1 MSCKRK
7 LGIQQD
13 ENKNLA
19 VDQKKRKKT
28 PVQVIEI
35 SDDEE
40 VSVSQEIAD
49 FDNRV
54 RFFCNF
60 FFSITEA
67 MAWKYSKN
75 LRNFENI
82 QKYSLTCKRL

>member
-7 LGIQQD
+7 LDIQQD
-13 ENKNLA
+13 ENENLA
-19 VDQKKRKKT
+19 VDQKKKKKT

-82 QKYSLTCKRL
+82 QKYSLTCNRL

>member
-40 VSVSQEIAD
+40 VSVSQEIGD

-54 RFFCNF
+54 RFFCNLF
-60 FFSITEA
+60 FNYRS
-67 MAWKYSKN
+67 N
-75 LRNFENI
+75 
-82 QKYSLTCKRL
+82 RLEVF

>member
-54 RFFCNF
+54 RFFCNLF
-60 FFSITEA
+60 FNYRS
-67 MAWKYSKN
+67 N
-75 LRNFENI
+75 
-82 QKYSLTCKRL
+82 RLEVF